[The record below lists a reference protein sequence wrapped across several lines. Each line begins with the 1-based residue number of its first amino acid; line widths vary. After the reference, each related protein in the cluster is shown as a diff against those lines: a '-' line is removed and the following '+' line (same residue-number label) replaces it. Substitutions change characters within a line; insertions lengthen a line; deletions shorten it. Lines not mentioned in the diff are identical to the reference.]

1 MTTATEETTVTFN
14 PGTEDEVT
22 VPLGGFVATAREK
35 TGGGL
40 FDPEPYTLP
49 VPRVDGTPADAIELT
64 FSGKVVLDS
73 HDEAD
78 LALIERLK
86 LDADFT
92 LRVEAAVAGKAM
104 KVRRGEDETV
114 ATHVVALR
122 VHTLYRDGEGD
133 E

>member
-1 MTTATEETTVTFN
+1 MATATEETTTIQVGDSE
-14 PGTEDEVT
+14 PI
-22 VPLGGFVATAREK
+22 PLEEFERNVRKLVGKGE
-35 TGGGL
+35 L
-40 FDPEPYTLP
+40 FDASEYELP
-49 VPRVDGTPADAIELT
+49 VPRVDGTPADAIELA
-64 FSGKVVLDS
+64 FSGKVVLDP

-78 LALIERLK
+78 LALIERLR
-86 LDADFT
+86 LDADYT

-104 KVRRGEDETV
+104 KVKRTEDETV